1 MTVTKIFVPVDLS
14 GCSDNALSTAAR
26 LAGAYKAELFVHHV
40 EENSGSSGD
49 VKGKIA
55 GLLATTP
62 YTFTQS
68 SGTVYKE
75 IVNRALAVKA
85 DLIVMGTHGTSG
97 FQEFWMGTNAYK
109 VVSSAKCPVITLRD
123 GTTRLEFKKIVAPMD
138 TSFETRQKIPV
149 IIDFARHLG
158 SSVHLIG
165 VSTGKD
171 KEAEHQVNSYL
182 RQACDSITDHGIT
195 CMIENRLGGN
205 ITNAAISFSK
215 EIGADLIVIMS
226 EQEPQIGSFF
236 LGKFAQQMVNHS
248 PVAVLTVPTRD
259 DLMITDARL

>member
-1 MTVTKIFVPVDLS
+1 MTITKILVPVDPS
-14 GCSDNALSTAAR
+14 GCSDTALKTAAT
-26 LAGAYKAELFVHHV
+26 LAIAYKAELFVHHV
-40 EENSGSSGD
+40 EESSASPAEIKSKALAILGSAAHTYS
-49 VKGKIA
+49 
-55 GLLATTP
+55 
-62 YTFTQS
+62 QS
-68 SGTVYKE
+68 SGNVYRE
-75 IVNRALAVKA
+75 ILNRAAAVQA
-85 DLIVMGTHGTSG
+85 NLIVMGTHGNSG

-109 VVSSAKCPVITLRD
+109 VVSSAKCPVLTLRD
-123 GTTRLEFKKIVAPMD
+123 GEQPTFKKIVAPMD

-149 IIDFARHLG
+149 IIDFAKNIG
-158 SSVHLIG
+158 AAVHLIG
-165 VSTGKD
+165 VSTGND

-195 CMIENRLGGN
+195 CVVENRLGGN
-205 ITNAAISFSK
+205 ITNTAIAYSK

-248 PVAVLTVPTRD
+248 PVAVLTVPTRE

>member
-1 MTVTKIFVPVDLS
+1 MTITKILVPVDPS
-14 GCSDNALSTAAR
+14 GCSNTALKTAVTLANA
-26 LAGAYKAELFVHHV
+26 YQAELFVHHV
-40 EENSGSSGD
+40 EESSAPPSEVKSKALAILGSAPHTYS
-49 VKGKIA
+49 
-55 GLLATTP
+55 
-62 YTFTQS
+62 QS
-68 SGTVYKE
+68 SGNVYKE
-75 IVNRALAVKA
+75 ILNRASAVQA
-85 DLIVMGTHGTSG
+85 NLIIMGTHGNSG

-109 VVSSAKCPVITLRD
+109 VVSSAKCPVLTLRD
-123 GTTRLEFKKIVAPMD
+123 GVQPTFKKIIAPMD

-149 IIDFARHLG
+149 IIDFAKNIG
-158 SSVHLIG
+158 SAVHLIG

-182 RQACDSITDHGIT
+182 RQASDSLVDHGIT
-195 CMIENRLGGN
+195 CVIENRLGGN
-205 ITNAAISFSK
+205 ITNTAITYSK

-248 PVAVLTVPTRD
+248 PVAVLTVPTRE